1 MSKQPNR
8 GRRRSVVLRGLV
20 LGALIVSAVFA
31 SHADAQEDERWI
43 VLSRGVLSP
52 SSPMLELNSAL
63 AREGI
68 TSAPVRVR
76 LHGSVTDGFD
86 GSEID
91 VLGRRTADG
100 FEPTERFVGRPA
112 GGSEVSTGAGDATY
126 AFADGTD
133 LRFTLNV
140 VALANQHLV
149 TATEMRGRL
158 DGAIEIELSVP
169 ESAIPV
175 DAPVAA
181 TLGHEPEG
189 MGLMPYGVGGGGLLA
204 GLLLFFGLRKK
215 QAVPPEL
222 EMLARARHA
231 HTKLTRDA
239 KALGPQFEGV
249 IAPGDKLLDAAK
261 KSCEHLTELDRA
273 LKDASFVKSAAAE
286 ARLGELRADRQRAL
300 GKLEDVVSG
309 LEEAVVRL
317 AASRA
322 DRSAVDGIAGALGK
336 IHDEVTIG
344 REVDAEL
351 R

>member
-1 MSKQPNR
+1 MRRPR
-8 GRRRSVVLRGLV
+8 GRRRSFVLRCLV
-20 LGALIVSAVFA
+20 LGVLLVAALAA
-31 SHADAQEDERWI
+31 SRADAQEDRWI
-43 VLSRGVLSP
+43 VIARAALSP

-68 TSAPVRVR
+68 ASAPARVR
-76 LHGSVTDGFD
+76 LHGSVTDDFD

-91 VLGRRTADG
+91 ALGRRTADG
-100 FEPTERFVGRPA
+100 FEPTARFVGRPVNA
-112 GGSEVSTGAGDATY
+112 IGVRSSAGDATY
-126 AFADGTD
+126 DFAAGTD

-149 TATEMRGRL
+149 TASEMRGRMT
-158 DGAIEIELSVP
+158 GVIEVELSVP

-175 DAPVAA
+175 DAPAA
-181 TLGHEPEG
+181 AAIAHEPQG
-189 MGLMPYGVGGGGLLA
+189 LGLMPYGVGGGGLVV
-204 GLLLFFGLRKK
+204 GLLLLLGLRKK
-215 QAVPPEL
+215 QEVPEL
-222 EMLARARHA
+222 VLLARARKA
-231 HTKLTRDA
+231 HGKLVRDA
-239 KALGPQFEGV
+239 KTLGPQFEGV
-249 IAPGDKLLDAAK
+249 IAPGDKLLEAAK

-286 ARLGELRADRQRAL
+286 ARLNELRADRKRAL
-300 GKLEDVVSG
+300 NKLEDAVSG

-322 DRSAVDGIAGALGK
+322 DRSAVEGIADALGK